1 MSVFDKA
8 TIAARRARA
17 ESAFAGSGVTVLI
30 GAGSPIG
37 KPGGLDQTYE
47 FLPHPHYYWLTGERR
62 SGSVL
67 AWEPGAGWTHFVRA
81 VTAEERLWEGDPEAP
96 AGEDVAKLTEWLRR
110 RKVAALGSPIKDV
123 TGDETSSTALRE
135 ALDAARRPK
144 DAAELAILARAVTA
158 TAAGYAKASEV
169 LRPGITERELKIEIE
184 AAMFRAGAETTG
196 YGTIVGSGPNAAVLH
211 FEPGSRRV
219 GADDVVLIDAGG
231 AIAGYTADVTRT
243 YPASG
248 RFTPE
253 QQDIRD
259 VVAAAH
265 AEGIRR
271 CRVGTEWHDVHRA
284 AAEVIAAGLRDA
296 GILRGNPAN
305 LADSG
310 AVALFLP
317 HGIGHMVGLGV
328 RDVGGRAP
336 GREEGRFCCGARVR
350 VDMPLEAGFLMTI
363 EPGIYFVPA
372 ILDSAEKREKFR
384 DAVDWSALARWR
396 QVGGVRIEDNVL
408 VTAGEPLVIT
418 SSIPLRASPV
428 IPTGGG

>member
-1 MSVFDKA
+1 MSVFDEA
-8 TIAARRARA
+8 TIAARRGRA
-17 ESAFAGSGVTVLI
+17 EKAFAGSGATVLV

-62 SGSVL
+62 SGGVL
-67 AWEPGAGWTHFVRA
+67 AWEPGAGWTHFVRP
-81 VTAEERLWEGDPEAP
+81 VTADERLWEGDPESP
-96 AGEDVAKLTEWLRR
+96 AGEDVAKLADWLKVRAG
-110 RKVAALGSPIKDV
+110 RKVAAIGSPIKDV
-123 TGDETSSTALRE
+123 AGDEAASPALRE

-158 TAAGYAKASEV
+158 TAAGYAKAREI
-169 LRPGITERELKIEIE
+169 LRPGITERELQIEIE
-184 AAMFRAGAETTG
+184 AAMFRAGAENVG

-211 FEPGSRRV
+211 FEPGPRRV
-219 GADDVVLIDAGG
+219 GPDDVVLIDAGG
-231 AIAGYTADVTRT
+231 AIAGYTSDVTRT
-243 YPASG
+243 FPASG

-253 QQDIRD
+253 QQSIRD
-259 VVAAAH
+259 IVAAAH

-271 CRVGTEWHDVHRA
+271 CRAGIEWHDVHRA
-284 AAEVIAAGLRDA
+284 AAEVIAAGLRDL
-296 GILRGNPAN
+296 GIFRGSPGN

-372 ILDSAEKREKFR
+372 ILDNAEKRAKFK
-384 DAVDWSALARWR
+384 DAVAWDALLRWR
-396 QVGGVRIEDNVL
+396 KVGGVRIEDNVL
-408 VTAGEPLVIT
+408 VSAREPAVIT
-418 SSIPLRASPV
+418 SGIPL
-428 IPTGGG
+428 

>member
-1 MSVFDKA
+1 MSVFDQA
-8 TIAARRARA
+8 TIAARRAKA
-17 ESAFAGSGVTVLI
+17 ERSFAGNGATVLV
-30 GAGSPIG
+30 GAGNPIV

-47 FLPHPHYYWLTGERR
+47 FQPHPHYYWLTGERR
-62 SGSVL
+62 SGGVL
-67 AWEPGAGWTHFVRA
+67 AWDPGAGWTHFVRP

-96 AGEDVAKLTEWLRR
+96 AGEDVAKLADWLKG
-110 RKVAALGSPIKDV
+110 RKVAALGSPIKDIAA
-123 TGDETSSTALRE
+123 DEAASTALRE
-135 ALDAARRPK
+135 SLDAARRPK

-158 TAAGYAKASEV
+158 TAAGYAKARKL
-169 LRPGITERELKIEIE
+169 LRPGITERELQIELE

-196 YGTIVGSGPNAAVLH
+196 YGTIVGSGPNGAVLH
-211 FEPGSRRV
+211 FEPGPRKV
-219 GADDVVLIDAGG
+219 AADDVVLIDAGG

-243 YPASG
+243 FPASG

-253 QQDIRD
+253 QQAICDI
-259 VVAAAH
+259 VAAAH

-271 CRVGTEWHDVHRA
+271 CRPGTEWHDVHRS
-284 AAEVIAAGLRDA
+284 AAEVIATGLRDA

-336 GREEGRFCCGARVR
+336 GREVDRFCCGARVR

-372 ILDSAEKREKFR
+372 ILDNAEKREKFK
-384 DAVDWSALARWR
+384 DAVDWDGLARWR
-396 QVGGVRIEDNVL
+396 KVGGVRIEDNVL
-408 VTAGEPLVIT
+408 VTGSEPRVT
-418 SSIPLRASPV
+418 TAEIPQ
-428 IPTGGG
+428 